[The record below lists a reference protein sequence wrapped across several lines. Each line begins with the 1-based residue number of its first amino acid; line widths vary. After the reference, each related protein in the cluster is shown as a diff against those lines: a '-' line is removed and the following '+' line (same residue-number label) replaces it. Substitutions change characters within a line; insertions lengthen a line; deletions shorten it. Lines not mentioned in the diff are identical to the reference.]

1 MRFSNHMSSC
11 RQRHKKLDTQISH
24 LSMSS
29 RGGRGRGGYYREV
42 YGGRGR
48 GSKSN
53 GAFAKNS
60 DVYSQKKTR
69 TVRGTSEDLA
79 RSLQNLHMRPY
90 PAYHDIE
97 GMWAFP
103 TFNFYLD
110 HAQADP
116 YAAPSK
122 ARVRISHEHAGFPP
136 SVLESRIRRT
146 ALADYILRRLH
157 KVCQERKYDQK
168 LKGGGWA
175 GAKGGQLEVDA
186 PGQYVLERTAVIVD
200 KEGIEMRFLV
210 GLPAQGRSI
219 LGHLAAVV
227 ICEHVPEMVE
237 CGLLYASYDTR
248 ALERHVLIIE
258 DQHVLRTKLKEHGLV
273 AFVPNGAKLA
283 RASGDSDLPMT
294 SCVPF
299 QSPPSVQV
307 SIDIPNR
314 GSIQGMG
321 LKRGSL
327 NVCIGGGF
335 HGKSTFLSAM
345 ALGSYN
351 FVPDDGREFVC
362 TCEDVASVR
371 SEDGRCVGKVDIS
384 PFISNLPN
392 AANTTM
398 FSTTNASGSTSCA
411 ASLMESLE
419 LGADLLVLD
428 EDTTASNFLVRD
440 YAMQLLVPNE
450 PITPLVTR
458 ARALVNTT
466 GASIL
471 LVCGSSS
478 SFLYEADVVLQMDRY
493 VMKDVTQR
501 AKELCQS
508 INVNSVPTSD
518 PSSFSN
524 SRKRMVG
531 FPLPQVRTTTQ
542 HRHLIQFGDHALDLS
557 STPQLVHKSQ
567 TRAIETILR
576 RWMSAS
582 PASLCT
588 IVDQLYDDMEKSGL
602 DALQERTTDGFLARP
617 RRLDIGV
624 ALNRLRSAA
633 WYLK

>member
-1 MRFSNHMSSC
+1 MNG
-11 RQRHKKLDTQISH
+11 
-24 LSMSS
+24 
-29 RGGRGRGGYYREV
+29 RGGRGRGAYFREK

-48 GSKSN
+48 GGKASGS
-53 GAFAKNS
+53 FANNP

-69 TVRGTSEDLA
+69 TLRGTSDDLA
-79 RSLQNLHMRPY
+79 RSLHNLHMRPY

-103 TFNFYLD
+103 TFTFYLD

-136 SVLESRIRRT
+136 STFESRIRRT

-157 KVCQERKYDQK
+157 KVCHERKYDQR

-186 PGQYVLERTAVIVD
+186 PGQHVLERTAVIVD
-200 KEGIEMRFLV
+200 ENGVEMRFLV

-219 LGHLAAVV
+219 LGHLAAMVL
-227 ICEHVPEMVE
+227 CGHVPEMVE
-237 CGLLYASYDTR
+237 YGLLYASYDAT
-248 ALERHVLIIE
+248 ALERHLLTIE

-283 RASGDSDLPMT
+283 RKSGDSDLPMP

-299 QSPPSVQV
+299 QSPPSLHV
-307 SIDIPNR
+307 SIEIPNR

-321 LKRGSL
+321 LRRGTL

-335 HGKSTFLSAM
+335 HGKSTFLSAI
-345 ALGSYN
+345 ALGSFN

-362 TCEDVASVR
+362 TSEDVVSVR
-371 SEDGRCVGKVDIS
+371 SEDGRCIGKVDIS
-384 PFISNLPN
+384 PFITNLPN
-392 AANTTM
+392 GADTTM

-450 PITPLVTR
+450 PITPLVAR
-458 ARALVNTT
+458 ARTLMNTT

-478 SFLYEADVVLQMDRY
+478 SFLSEADVVLQMDRY
-493 VMKDVTQR
+493 VMKDVTQH
-501 AKELCQS
+501 AKELCKS
-508 INVNSVPTSD
+508 MNVNPVPTSD
-518 PSSFSN
+518 LSSFQN
-524 SRKRMVG
+524 LCNRTVG

-567 TRAIETILR
+567 TRAIETLLR
-576 RWMSAS
+576 RWMSSS
-582 PASLCT
+582 PVSLRSL
-588 IVDQLYDDMEKSGL
+588 VDQVHDDMEKSGL
-602 DALQERTTDGFLARP
+602 DALQERSTDGFLARP
-617 RRLDIGV
+617 RRLDIGI
-624 ALNRLRSAA
+624 ALNRLRSAV
-633 WYLK
+633 WYLE

>member
-1 MRFSNHMSSC
+1 MSN
-11 RQRHKKLDTQISH
+11 
-24 LSMSS
+24 LSG
-29 RGGRGRGGYYREV
+29 RGRGAYYREKYGGRGRGGKAS
-42 YGGRGR
+42 
-48 GSKSN
+48 GSFVN
-53 GAFAKNS
+53 NQDA
-60 DVYSQKKTR
+60 YSQKKTR
-69 TVRGTSEDLA
+69 TVRGTLDDLA
-79 RSLQNLHMRPY
+79 RSLHNLQMRPY

-103 TFNFYLD
+103 TYTFHLD

-122 ARVRISHEHAGFPP
+122 ARVRISHEHAGFPR
-136 SVLESRIRRT
+136 STFESRIRRT
-146 ALADYILRRLH
+146 ALSDYILRRLH
-157 KVCQERKYDQK
+157 RVCHERKYDQK
-168 LKGGGWA
+168 LKGSGWA

-186 PGQYVLERTAVIVD
+186 PGQHVLERTAVIVD
-200 KEGIEMRFLV
+200 EDGIEMRFLV

-219 LGHLAAVV
+219 LGHLAAMVL
-227 ICEHVPEMVE
+227 CEHIPEMVE
-237 CGLLYASYDTR
+237 YGLVYASYDAT
-248 ALERHVLIIE
+248 ALERHLFTIE
-258 DQHVLRTKLKEHGLV
+258 DQHVLRSKLREHGLV

-283 RASGDSDLPMT
+283 RRSGDSDLPMP

-299 QSPPSVQV
+299 QSPPSLQV
-307 SIDIPNR
+307 SIEIPNR

-321 LKRGSL
+321 LRMGTL

-335 HGKSTFLSAM
+335 HGKSTLLSAM

-362 TCEDVASVR
+362 TSEDVACVR

-384 PFISNLPN
+384 PFITNLPN
-392 AANTTM
+392 GADTSM

-419 LGADLLVLD
+419 LGADFLVLD

-450 PITPLVTR
+450 PITPLVAR
-458 ARALVNTT
+458 ARTMMNAT
-466 GASIL
+466 GVSIL

-478 SFLYEADVVLQMDRY
+478 SFLSEADVVLQMDRY

-501 AKELCQS
+501 AKELCKS
-508 INVNSVPTSD
+508 MNVNPVLTPD
-518 PSSFSN
+518 LPSFRN
-524 SRKRMVG
+524 LCKRTVS

-567 TRAIETILR
+567 TRAIETLLR
-576 RWMSAS
+576 RWMSS
-582 PASLCT
+582 TPVSLRSL
-588 IVDQLYDDMEKSGL
+588 VDQVHDDMEKSGL

-617 RRLDIGV
+617 RRLDIGI
-624 ALNRLRSAA
+624 ALNRLRGAV